1 MKLNSQKLVALAAQI
16 SASPFDKITK
26 LIQELIERLLQEA
39 ADEANH
45 KGWCDKELT
54 EAKEQRGRKV
64 DAIKGLNEKLG
75 SNEALRDELAQD
87 IATLASQIADLEDAL
102 AKATSA
108 RSEESEQN
116 AATIKEAE
124 EGNQ

>member
-1 MKLNSQKLVALAAQI
+1 MDSSKLKSREISALAAQI
-16 SASPFDKITK
+16 SGSPFDKITK

-45 KGWCDKELT
+45 QGWCTKQLT

-64 DAIKGLNEKLG
+64 NAVASLNEKLG
-75 SNEALRDELAQD
+75 SNEALRDQLAED
-87 IATLASQIADLEDAL
+87 IATLTSQIADLEDAL
-102 AKATSA
+102 AKATAA

-116 AATIKEAE
+116 
-124 EGNQ
+124 